1 MLKLGTKLMAS
12 VLLGIAA
19 VVVAS
24 FAYAMYPNSTLGSQQ
39 NVEMPVLGPP
49 PLELANYGPETAE
62 FEDAKA
68 ASRIANARLPS
79 QVPSGYDLDAVRTKV
94 QEGSDVQE
102 DVSIVTVIYTQGG
115 KQTGDADDFRQV
127 LSDGAIIVLYIR
139 DSSYLLPTFDWE
151 KQVQTSVDERPDIRS
166 KVMINGYTAL
176 FVDSSPAK
184 AKVMFDGTLVEVLTP
199 KYDKAELEIML
210 KGMLA

>member
-1 MLKLGTKLMAS
+1 MSMGLCAPSTKLMAS
-12 VLLGIAA
+12 ILLGISTFVIAA
-19 VVVAS
+19 
-24 FAYAMYPNSTLGSQQ
+24 FAYTMYPSFTLGSQQ
-39 NVEMPVLGPP
+39 NKEPP
-49 PLELANYGPETAE
+49 PLELATYGPETAD

-79 QVPSGYDLDAVRTKV
+79 QLPSGYELDAIRTYV
-94 QEGSDVQE
+94 QEGTDVQE
-102 DVSIVTVIYTQGG
+102 EVSIVTVIYTQGG

-139 DSSYLLPTFDWE
+139 QSSYLAPTFDWE
-151 KQVQTSVDERPDIRS
+151 KQVQTGVDELPDIRS
-166 KVMINGYTAL
+166 KVMINGYTAV

-199 KYDKAELEIML
+199 KYDKAELENML
-210 KGMLA
+210 QGILS